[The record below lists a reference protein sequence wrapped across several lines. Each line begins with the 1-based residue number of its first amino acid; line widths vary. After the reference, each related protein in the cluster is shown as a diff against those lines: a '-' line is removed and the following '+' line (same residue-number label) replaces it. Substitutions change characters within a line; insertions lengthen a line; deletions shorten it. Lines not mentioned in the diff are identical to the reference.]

1 MIQVPPGL
9 YRGHLCIL
17 SMTDQGD
24 SHVGDP
30 QETIRHLEQQ
40 AEKDKE
46 ALDKLLVAYQAQ
58 EADITEMKAQLET
71 LNRELIDKETEKEG
85 INNLLAN
92 LRRQKDEME
101 VDLAKANTKI
111 PFLESKLEKTEEMLD
126 REKARLGTAITL
138 AEEID
143 DSNQAAQAELA
154 ARDDWYMQHMQVFEE
169 LNEAIKTRHDMI
181 DRAVETAKE
190 IHSKQES
197 FQAQKQAV
205 IEEIKEMEQDSPEEG
220 KDEE

>member
-1 MIQVPPGL
+1 MMGQDESAGAD
-9 YRGHLCIL
+9 
-17 SMTDQGD
+17 TQ
-24 SHVGDP
+24 
-30 QETIRHLEQQ
+30 QTIRDLEQQ
-40 AEKDKE
+40 AAKDKE

-58 EADITEMKAQLET
+58 EADIGELKAQVET

-85 INNLLAN
+85 INNLLSN

-111 PFLESKLEKTEEMLD
+111 PYLESKLEKTEELLD

-143 DSNQAAQAELA
+143 ESNQAAQAELA
-154 ARDDWYMQHMQVFEE
+154 ARDDWYIQHMQVFEE

-190 IHSKQES
+190 IQSKQET

-205 IEEIKEMEQDSPEEG
+205 IEEIKQMESEEEESEDSELEN
-220 KDEE
+220 E

>member
-1 MIQVPPGL
+1 MGQ
-9 YRGHLCIL
+9 
-17 SMTDQGD
+17 DD
-24 SHVGDP
+24 SAGADP
-30 QETIRHLEQQ
+30 QQTIQELEQQ
-40 AEKDKE
+40 AAKDKE

-58 EADITEMKAQLET
+58 EADISEMKAQVET

-85 INNLLAN
+85 INNLLSN

-111 PFLESKLEKTEEMLD
+111 PYLENKLDKTEELLD
-126 REKARLGTAITL
+126 REKARLGQVLTV

-143 DSNQAAQAELA
+143 ESNQAAQSELA
-154 ARDDWYMQHMQVFEE
+154 ARDDWYVQHMQLFEE
-169 LNEAIKTRHDMI
+169 LNEAIQTRHDMI
-181 DRAVETAKE
+181 DRAIATAKD

-205 IEEIKEMEQDSPEEG
+205 IEEIKEMATEDEDPGDSDEPESEN
-220 KDEE
+220 E

>member
-1 MIQVPPGL
+1 MMGQDDSAGADPLQTIQ
-9 YRGHLCIL
+9 
-17 SMTDQGD
+17 Q
-24 SHVGDP
+24 
-30 QETIRHLEQQ
+30 LEQQ
-40 AEKDKE
+40 AAKDKE

-58 EADITEMKAQLET
+58 EADISEMKAQVET

-85 INNLLAN
+85 INNLLSN

-111 PFLESKLEKTEEMLD
+111 PYLENKLEKTEELLD
-126 REKARLGTAITL
+126 REKARLGQVLTV

-143 DSNQAAQAELA
+143 ESNQAAQSELS
-154 ARDDWYMQHMQVFEE
+154 ARDDWYVQHMQLFED
-169 LNEAIKTRHDMI
+169 LNEAIQTRHDMI
-181 DRAVETAKE
+181 DRAIATAKD

-205 IEEIKEMEQDSPEEG
+205 IEEIKEMSSDEDDQKEADSSASESE
-220 KDEE
+220 